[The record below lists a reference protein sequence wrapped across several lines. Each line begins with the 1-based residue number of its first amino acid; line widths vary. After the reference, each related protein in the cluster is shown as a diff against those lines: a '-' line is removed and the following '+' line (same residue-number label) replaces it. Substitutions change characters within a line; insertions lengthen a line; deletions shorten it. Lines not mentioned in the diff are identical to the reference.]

1 MENDTEGMLQGD
13 YRMIKGLS
21 HAVTRAM
28 TGCDGRPQRD
38 SVSSPRRAGASP
50 DDPLKHNTDDK
61 SRRCAIRERM
71 AP

>member
-1 MENDTEGMLQGD
+1 
-13 YRMIKGLS
+13 MIKGLS
-21 HAVTRAM
+21 YAVTRAM

-61 SRRCAIRERM
+61 ARRCAIREDGAVAGVR
-71 AP
+71 PFIDRI